1 MTFFAFIRFLKSY
14 MQNAVFCPF
23 FRIFRHT
30 YTQRAHFPPY
40 IGPIIVRDFFQIRKS
55 FFSGQKQEE
64 SKSFFRMNISE
75 ELRGIKEK
83 LEKFLEE
90 ISEQKHRLKIKN

>member
-1 MTFFAFIRFLKSY
+1 
-14 MQNAVFCPF
+14 
-23 FRIFRHT
+23 
-30 YTQRAHFPPY
+30 
-40 IGPIIVRDFFQIRKS
+40 
-55 FFSGQKQEE
+55 
-64 SKSFFRMNISE
+64 MNISE